1 MVSSIEISFKSH
13 EHQYIENSFRQIQEY
28 IPQYWQSKSF
38 FLPNKMKK
46 FTVLRSPHID
56 KKSREQFQLKSCKR
70 KIILTPNFNESHNK
84 LKASG
89 EAVTPPG
96 VSKDGYSANN
106 EIYLFLDNIKQCSFS
121 GVQIQIE
128 IIYKS
133 YLN

>member
-70 KIILTPNFNESHNK
+70 KIILTPNFNESQNK
-84 LKASG
+84 
-89 EAVTPPG
+89 E